1 MLDPS
6 TEEVVAVVVP
16 DSVLGV
22 TALVALVLSGVL
34 HASVRVWAAGSRWT
48 TARSPRACSGRSW

>member
-6 TEEVVAVVVP
+6 TEEVAAMVVP

-22 TALVALVLSGVL
+22 TALVALVLPGVL
-34 HASVRVWAAGSRWT
+34 HSSVRGGGSRWT
-48 TARSPRACSGRSW
+48 TARSPRACSRRSW